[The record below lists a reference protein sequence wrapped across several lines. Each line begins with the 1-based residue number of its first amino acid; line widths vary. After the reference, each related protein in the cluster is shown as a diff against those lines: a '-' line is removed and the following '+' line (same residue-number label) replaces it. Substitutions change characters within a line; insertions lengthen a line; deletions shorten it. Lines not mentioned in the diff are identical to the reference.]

1 MHNIDHQTSVL
12 VQLLAGKGKQVI
24 IVEKKKKEY
33 RVEIIKKKKR
43 HLQLIHHLLYI
54 RQNILHNTDFK
65 DFTTQN

>member
-65 DFTTQN
+65 DFTKQN

>member
-24 IVEKKKKEY
+24 IVEKKKRIQSRNY
-33 RVEIIKKKKR
+33 QKKKKR

-65 DFTTQN
+65 DFTKQN

>member
-1 MHNIDHQTSVL
+1 MHNIDHRTSVL

-65 DFTTQN
+65 DFTKQN